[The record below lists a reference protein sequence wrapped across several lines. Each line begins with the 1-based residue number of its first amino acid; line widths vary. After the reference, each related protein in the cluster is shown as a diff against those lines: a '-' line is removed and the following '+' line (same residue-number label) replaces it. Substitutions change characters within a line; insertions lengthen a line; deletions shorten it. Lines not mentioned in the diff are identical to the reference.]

1 MPEWI
6 QITEG
11 TPGPWRESST
21 RMLDILQV
29 TDPGCCGMRLVDED
43 GCCVTCG
50 RDLYDPDTGEEVGDG
65 TRVPD
70 ARLIGTALEM
80 LGKLIEIYIYLVD
93 QVGESDGTD
102 ELAALIAKAKGE

>member
-43 GCCVTCG
+43 GCLC
-50 RDLYDPDTGEEVGDG
+50 DL
-65 TRVPD
+65 R
-70 ARLIGTALEM
+70 
-80 LGKLIEIYIYLVD
+80 
-93 QVGESDGTD
+93 
-102 ELAALIAKAKGE
+102 